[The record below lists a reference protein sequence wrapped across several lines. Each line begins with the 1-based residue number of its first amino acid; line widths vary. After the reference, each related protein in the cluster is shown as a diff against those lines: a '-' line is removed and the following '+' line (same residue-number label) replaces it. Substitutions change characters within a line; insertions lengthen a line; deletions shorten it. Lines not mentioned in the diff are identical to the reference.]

1 MKEQNNF
8 YMQFWMPTKIKIYN
22 IKILFIYLTFIVLL
36 PMKANAYFD
45 PGTGSYIIQLILAF
59 LASCYIFL
67 KNPIKFIKYYF
78 KKNNKK
84 KQGENR
90 KK

>member
-59 LASCYIFL
+59 LATLILSVHICLKFFFL
-67 KNPIKFIKYYF
+67 ITSLTST
-78 KKNNKK
+78 
-84 KQGENR
+84 
-90 KK
+90 